1 MAKRRT
7 RRQKASTL
15 VKQLLRLELDGDVRR
30 LVEEI
35 HQRLALPMSEVLGL
49 VPGDN
54 LSARAREV
62 GVSRQTYYQWLRE
75 ETRPNPA
82 QAQRLA
88 ELTGLPEHQIRGRP
102 EQ

>member
-15 VKQLLRLELDGDVRR
+15 VRQLLQLDLDGEVRN
-30 LVEEI
+30 LVEQI
-35 HQRLALPMSEVLGL
+35 HQRLALPMSEVLGK
-49 VPGDN
+49 VPGEN

-75 ETRPNPA
+75 ETRPNPV
-82 QAQRLA
+82 QAVRLA
-88 ELTGLPEHQIRGRP
+88 ELTGFPEHQIRGRP